1 LYSTLAAFKSSSSYY
16 TLGGLYSS
24 IKENLSSM
32 TVTMKIWKAFIRF
45 LEAINEMLKKLINKD
60 GIKPLLEELTRFLVN
75 FNLVFN
81 TA

>member
-1 LYSTLAAFKSSSSYY
+1 
-16 TLGGLYSS
+16 
-24 IKENLSSM
+24 M